1 MSMPAFDALYRPD
14 SLQRRTD
21 ENTGPA
27 ARRRWLQLAPEI
39 ISRRI
44 RPTFAA
50 SAVIIAGI
58 GVITV
63 AQLLLSIGLSDGAYE
78 ISSLQATQKE
88 LARTTQ
94 GLTEHVQTL
103 QSPQYL
109 VQNAAALGMVANGN
123 TVFLRL
129 SDGAVLGQPAPAAA
143 SASTISAGLVANQ
156 LVPATALAG
165 AAAEASAGA
174 SAGAAA
180 AGAIV
185 ASAPAV
191 PKTDPTLPWQG
202 ALPSPTT
209 R

>member
-1 MSMPAFDALYRPD
+1 MSMPAYQPVYRPD
-14 SLQRRTD
+14 APSRGIEEAD
-21 ENTGPA
+21 EPA
-27 ARRRWLQLAPEI
+27 GRRRWLQLAPEI

-44 RPTFAA
+44 RPTFAG
-50 SAVIIAGI
+50 SAVVIAGI

-78 ISSLQATQKE
+78 ISSLQASQKE
-88 LARTTQ
+88 LARSTQ
-94 GLTEHVQTL
+94 ALTERAQTL

-143 SASTISAGLVANQ
+143 SAPAVSGGLVANL
-156 LVPATALAG
+156 LVPPTALAT
-165 AAAEASAGA
+165 AAKSAVASV
-174 SAGAAA
+174 
-180 AGAIV
+180 V
-185 ASAPAV
+185 ASAPAA

>member
-1 MSMPAFDALYRPD
+1 MSLPAYQALYRP
-14 SLQRRTD
+14 SAPHRRT
-21 ENTGPA
+21 EEAEGPGT
-27 ARRRWLQLAPEI
+27 RRRWLQLAPEI
-39 ISRRI
+39 ITRRI
-44 RPTFAA
+44 RPTFAG

-78 ISSLQATQKE
+78 ISSLQASQKE
-88 LARTTQ
+88 LARSTQ
-94 GLTEHVQTL
+94 ALTEHTQTL

-129 SDGAVLGQPAPAAA
+129 SDGAVLGQPSPAAA
-143 SASTISAGLVANQ
+143 SAPAVSGGLVPNV
-156 LVPATALAG
+156 LVPPTSLAG
-165 AAAEASAGA
+165 AAATSSAA
-174 SAGAAA
+174 V
-180 AGAIV
+180 V
-185 ASAPAV
+185 ASAPVA

>member
-1 MSMPAFDALYRPD
+1 MSMPAYQAFPSLGAPVRRPAG
-14 SLQRRTD
+14 D
-21 ENTGPA
+21 EGPA
-27 ARRRWLQLAPEI
+27 VRRRWLQLAPEI

-44 RPTFAA
+44 RPSFAG

-63 AQLLLSIGLSDGAYE
+63 TQLLLSIGLSDGAYE
-78 ISSLQATQKE
+78 ISSLQGTQKE

-94 GLTEHVQTL
+94 ALTEHVQTL

-109 VQNAAALGMVANGN
+109 VQNAAALGMVANSN

-129 SDGAVLGQPAPAAA
+129 SDGAVLGQPTPAAA
-143 SASTISAGLVANQ
+143 SAPAVGGSLVANQ

-165 AAAEASAGA
+165 IAV
-174 SAGAAA
+174 A
-180 AGAIV
+180 AGATATV
-185 ASAPAV
+185 AASAPPG